1 MQFSQPVKSR
11 ALVKLTIFM
20 RLNEI
25 IILVGASTDR
35 LLMEKKLGL
44 AALTALVLSSMLGAG
59 VFSLPQNM
67 AAVASPAA
75 LLIGWA
81 ITGAGILLLAGAMLL
96 LTRLRPDLDGG
107 IFTYAREGFGELIG
121 FCSAWG
127 YWLCAVIANVS
138 YLVIVFS
145 ALSFFTD
152 SPDHTIFGDGNTWQ
166 AIVGA
171 SCLLWIVH
179 ALVLRGVQTAAGI
192 NLVATLAKLL
202 PLGLFIVLAALAF
215 EFSRFDLDFTG
226 FALGVPVWEQVKGTM
241 LITLWVF
248 IGVEGAVVVSAR
260 ARHKKDVGRATIL
273 AVIAALVV
281 YLFVTLL
288 SLGVVS
294 RPELAAMRNPS
305 MAGIMVEMMGA
316 WGEVIIAAGLIVSV
330 CGAYLSWTIMA
341 AEVPL
346 LAATHK
352 AFPRIFTHQNKN
364 NAPAAS
370 LWLTNI
376 SVQACLVL
384 IWLTGADYNAL
395 LNIASEMILVPYLL
409 VGAFLV
415 KMARSPIH
423 RIIGYGA
430 CVYGIWLLYAS
441 GLMHLLLSVVLYAP
455 GIIVFLYAR
464 RTHQDNAQL
473 RWLEKAGISLILLA
487 AFPATWM
494 LVS

>member
-1 MQFSQPVKSR
+1 
-11 ALVKLTIFM
+11 
-20 RLNEI
+20 
-25 IILVGASTDR
+25 
-35 LLMEKKLGL
+35 MEKKLGL

-67 AAVASPAA
+67 ASVASPAA

-81 ITGAGILLLAGAMLL
+81 ITGVGILLLAVAMLV

-121 FCSAWG
+121 FFSAWG

-152 SPDHTIFGDGNTWQ
+152 TPELRLFGDGNTWQ
-166 AIVGA
+166 SIVGA
-171 SCLLWIVH
+171 SALLWMVH
-179 ALVLRGVQTAAGI
+179 WLVLRGVQTAASI

-202 PLGLFIVLAALAF
+202 PLGMFVVLAAIGFKLST
-215 EFSRFDLDFTG
+215 FSLDFTG
-226 FALGVPVWEQVKGTM
+226 IKLGVPVWEQVKNTM

-260 ARHKKDVGRATIL
+260 ARNKKDVGRATLL
-273 AVIAALVV
+273 AVVAALSV
-281 YLFVTLL
+281 YLLVTLL
-288 SLGVVS
+288 SLGVVA

-305 MAGIMVEMMGA
+305 MAGLMVEMMGP

-352 AFPRIFTHQNKN
+352 AFPRMFARQNKN
-364 NAPAAS
+364 NAPSAS

-376 SVQACLVL
+376 SVQVCLVL
-384 IWLTGADYNAL
+384 IWLTGSDYNTL
-395 LNIASEMILVPYLL
+395 LTIASEMILVPYFL
-409 VGAFLV
+409 VGAYLL
-415 KMARSPIH
+415 KIATRPLH
-423 RIIGYGA
+423 KAIGIGA
-430 CVYGIWLLYAS
+430 CLYGLWLLYAS
-441 GLMHLLLSVVLYAP
+441 GPMHLLLSVVLYAP
-455 GIIVFLYAR
+455 GLLVFLYAR
-464 RTHQDNAQL
+464 HTHTHEKSLNLKERTIIGL
-473 RWLEKAGISLILLA
+473 MLLA

-494 LVS
+494 LVG

>member
-1 MQFSQPVKSR
+1 
-11 ALVKLTIFM
+11 
-20 RLNEI
+20 
-25 IILVGASTDR
+25 
-35 LLMEKKLGL
+35 MEKKLGL

-67 AAVASPAA
+67 ASVASPAA

-81 ITGAGILLLAGAMLL
+81 ITGVGILLLALAMLV

-121 FCSAWG
+121 FFSAWG

-152 SPDHTIFGDGNTWQ
+152 TPELRLFGDGNTWQ
-166 AIVGA
+166 SIVGA
-171 SCLLWIVH
+171 SVLLWMVH
-179 ALVLRGVQTAAGI
+179 WLVLRGVQTAASI

-202 PLGLFIVLAALAF
+202 PLGMFVVLAAIAF
-215 EFSRFDLDFTG
+215 KLSTFSFDFTG
-226 FALGVPVWEQVKGTM
+226 IELGVPVWEQVKNTM

-260 ARHKKDVGRATIL
+260 ARNKKDVGRATLL
-273 AVIAALVV
+273 AVIAALSV
-281 YLFVTLL
+281 YLLVTLL
-288 SLGVVS
+288 SLGVVA

-305 MAGIMVEMMGA
+305 MAGLMVEMMGP

-352 AFPRIFTHQNKN
+352 AFPKMFARQNKN
-364 NAPAAS
+364 NAPSAS

-376 SVQACLVL
+376 SVQVCLVL
-384 IWLTGADYNAL
+384 IWLTGSDYNTL
-395 LNIASEMILVPYLL
+395 LTIASEMILVPYFL
-409 VGAFLV
+409 VGAYLL
-415 KMARSPIH
+415 KIATRPLH
-423 RIIGYGA
+423 KAIGVGA
-430 CVYGIWLLYAS
+430 CLYGLWLLYAS
-441 GLMHLLLSVVLYAP
+441 GPMHLLLSVVLYAP
-455 GIIVFLYAR
+455 GLLVFIYAR
-464 RTHQDNAQL
+464 RTHTH
-473 RWLEKAGISLILLA
+473 EKSLNLKERTMICLMLLA
-487 AFPATWM
+487 AFPATWL
-494 LVS
+494 LVG